1 MQCIDASCNSGAV
14 IDCRTCRAVDVI
26 RFLAQDI
33 DRLIFWRCYQRIKVW
48 FTLSIMVYTE
58 PKLSDYALIGNSCSA
73 ALVSKY
79 GSIDWCCLPEFH
91 SPAIFAALLDRK
103 KGGHFFIKPADE
115 SQSNQKYLES
125 TNVVETSFTTETGH
139 VRLVDAFIAVREE
152 DKVNSL
158 FPDHEILRMVEGI
171 SGVVK
176 MNVEYSPRKFY
187 GKTNSVLENR
197 RKLGI
202 HCSWQEHIFNLLTTL
217 EPDELTMESNSV
229 VRAEFY
235 VRAGETVTFSL
246 SYSNQSPAVLPELRE
261 TGWHRMKQTIQY
273 WRAWIDKCK
282 YSGLY
287 QTQVKRSALAL
298 KLLSHAPSGSIIA
311 APTTSLP
318 EKIGGE
324 RNWDYRYCWLR
335 DASFTTRA
343 LVKLGFED
351 EVHAYMNWILH
362 ATHLTRPELQVV
374 YSVYGHSKL
383 EEQTIDWLRG
393 FRDSRPVRI
402 GNKADSQFQLDV
414 YGEVLDAIYTYSPL
428 VKKFDTNTI
437 NFIVGLGNVICKIWD
452 KPDNGIW
459 EIRSSKIHHT
469 HSKVMA
475 WVGLDRLT
483 KLCDKYNWSHAP
495 LQKFQHN
502 LSLICSEVEQK
513 GYNSRLK
520 SYTREL
526 EGSDVDAS
534 LLTLPLVGYCSY
546 TSPRMMSTV
555 DLIKEQLSKGNLV
568 YRYRNIADGLGGE
581 EGSFGIC
588 NFWLVENLVRSG
600 KLRQGIEV
608 FETALQHA
616 AEVGLFSEQ
625 IDTETHEL
633 IGNYPQGF
641 THIGLINA
649 AIAISEAVNKNI
661 YGPEHS

>member
-1 MQCIDASCNSGAV
+1 M
-14 IDCRTCRAVDVI
+14 VD
-26 RFLAQDI
+26 L
-33 DRLIFWRCYQRIKVW
+33 
-48 FTLSIMVYTE
+48 E

-103 KGGHFFIKPADE
+103 KGGHFCIKPAGE
-115 SQSNQKYLES
+115 NQPIQKYLDD
-125 TNVVETSFTTETGH
+125 TNVVETLFTTQTGQ
-139 VRLVDAFIAVREE
+139 VRLVDAFVAVQEKERE
-152 DKVNSL
+152 SYP
-158 FPDHEILRMVEGI
+158 FPDLEILRIVEGI

-176 MNVEYSPRKFY
+176 MEFEYAPRKFY
-187 GKTNSVLENR
+187 GKTNAVLENR
-197 RKLGI
+197 NKLGI
-202 HCSWQEHIFNLLTTL
+202 QCSWQENILNLLTTL
-217 EPDELTMESNSV
+217 DPDDLTTERDSAV
-229 VRAEFY
+229 TAEFN
-235 VRAGETVTFSL
+235 VKAGQTLFFSL
-246 SYSNQSPAVLPELRE
+246 SYSNQSPAVLPELKE
-261 TGWHRMKQTIQY
+261 TAWQRMKQTIQY
-273 WRAWIDKCK
+273 WRTWIHKCN
-282 YSGLY
+282 YTGPY
-287 QTQVKRSALAL
+287 QVHVRRSALAL
-298 KLLSHAPSGSIIA
+298 KLLSHAPSGSIVA

-318 EKIGGE
+318 ERIGGN

-362 ATHLTRPELQVV
+362 ATRLTRPQLQVV

-383 EEQTIDWLRG
+383 KEQTLDWLQG

-402 GNKADSQFQLDV
+402 GNNADTQFQLDV
-414 YGEVLDAIYTYSPL
+414 YGEVLDAINTYSSL
-428 VKKFDTNTI
+428 VKQFDKNTT
-437 NFIVGLGNVICKIWD
+437 NFIIGLGKVICKKWD

-475 WVGLDRLT
+475 WVGLDRLI

-495 LQKFQHN
+495 LGEFHRN
-502 LSLICSEVEQK
+502 LTLIRKKVEQK

-526 EGSDVDAS
+526 EGSDLDAS

-546 TSPRMMSTV
+546 MSPRMMSTV
-555 DLIKEQLSKGNLV
+555 DLIQERLSKGSLV
-568 YRYRNIADGLGGE
+568 YRYRNISDGLGGD

-600 KLRQGIEV
+600 KIKRGIEV
-608 FETALQHA
+608 FETTLHHA
-616 AEVGLFSEQ
+616 GACGLFSEQ
-625 IDTETHEL
+625 IDPDSHEL
-633 IGNYPQGF
+633 IGNFPQGF
-641 THIGLINA
+641 THIGLING
-649 AIAISEAVNKNI
+649 AIAISEEVKKNKH
-661 YGPEHS
+661 GTERF